1 MVCCFVQSRVQSLAM
16 LVLVHPIHQTTL
28 LAVVSLLPLLLS
40 LHSQATE
47 QVCTYFILRP
57 TRSHLV
63 NVCGFHLPLNAVKE
77 RYLVILLEGCV
88 KGRGE
93 VLHMVAH
100 SARVSGVLATT
111 LHTCRCQRKQS
122 KVTTVISLPTPLP
135 PSLPTHTHMHT
146 RTCMLSWW
154 Y

>member
-1 MVCCFVQSRVQSLAM
+1 M
-16 LVLVHPIHQTTL
+16 
-28 LAVVSLLPLLLS
+28 
-40 LHSQATE
+40 
-47 QVCTYFILRP
+47 
-57 TRSHLV
+57 
-63 NVCGFHLPLNAVKE
+63 CGFHLPLNAVKE

-122 KVTTVISLPTPLP
+122 KVTTVISLPP
-135 PSLPTHTHMHT
+135 PSLPPFQHTYTHAHT
-146 RTCMLSWW
+146 YLHAELVVLIFVSASEETVAFLWRGELGVGGVGGVRRRREGAGYLFTRFTLKSC
-154 Y
+154 